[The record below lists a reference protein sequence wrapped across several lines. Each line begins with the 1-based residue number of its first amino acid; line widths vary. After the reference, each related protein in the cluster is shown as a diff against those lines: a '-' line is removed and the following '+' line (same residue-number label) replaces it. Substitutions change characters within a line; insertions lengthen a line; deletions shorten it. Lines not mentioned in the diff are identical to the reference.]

1 MRVGRQRRRNSR
13 ALSGLRQVLGIAV
26 GVALALVLFSES
38 ALASQPKTGYWG
50 LWGGNSGPVGG
61 SFQVAGHKHHFHLST
76 FGDDQTCLM
85 SSTGADNFW
94 INTKIP
100 VTTAGSFSFTGSA
113 SSDGTTTVPVTLS
126 GKFTSPTTA
135 KVTFTVTASGCTQT
149 TVTIHRDRV
158 G

>member
-1 MRVGRQRRRNSR
+1 MRIARWCRRNSGV
-13 ALSGLRQVLGIAV
+13 LLGWRQVLGIAV
-26 GVALALVLFSES
+26 GVVLAVGLFSES

-61 SFQVAGHKHHFHLST
+61 SFQVAGHKRHFHLST

-94 INTKIP
+94 IDTKIP

-149 TVTIHRDRV
+149 TVTIHHDRV

>member
-1 MRVGRQRRRNSR
+1 MQADRQSRRSFG
-13 ALSGLRQVLGIAV
+13 AAVVLRPVLGITV
-26 GVALALVLFSES
+26 CVVLALALFAGS
-38 ALASQPKTGYWG
+38 ALASKPKSGYWG

-61 SFQVAGHKHHFHLST
+61 SFQVAGHQRHFHLTT

-113 SSDGTTTVPVTLS
+113 TADGTSAVPVTLS

-135 KVTFTVTASGCTQT
+135 KVTFTVSASGCTQT
-149 TVTIHRDRV
+149 TVTIHHDPV